1 MGQARGKPKAVWL
14 SAGRERPKGGLA
26 IPIRL
31 PGPLPAPRI
40 TQSRIKIA
48 NSAAEQDCP
57 SMQRVFNRLR

>member
-1 MGQARGKPKAVWL
+1 MAART
-14 SAGRERPKGGLA
+14 
-26 IPIRL
+26 L
-31 PGPLPAPRI
+31 PPPRI